1 MIQKL
6 LYLSAI
12 NIIFVCSRNFLWKVM
27 EILCK
32 DLKNSRSWTKGSH
45 SMLTMLAIFHQQK
58 QKLLQVSII
67 YSLAFQF

>member
-1 MIQKL
+1 MQ
-6 LYLSAI
+6 
-12 NIIFVCSRNFLWKVM
+12 
-27 EILCK
+27 E
-32 DLKNSRSWTKGSH
+32 LKNSHSWTKGSH